1 MNKLLLICL
10 LFALSTLMSAQNTTN
25 QSDTVSAFSD
35 GEYMKFKFKYGFVSA
50 GYGELRVFDK
60 ADDNQFHFEAK
71 GWSASFF
78 DPFFKVRDYYDS
90 YVNKTSLKPERFT
103 RDIEEG
109 NYSKKQQ
116 VDFIDSKAYSN
127 EDTIS
132 MPDNTQDLISFFYH
146 LRNQPLDTLD
156 YKSTIEVPIY
166 LDDEVFYT
174 QFTYEHDEHLKSIIG
189 RKKCMVFSVRVMSG
203 RVFSDSEPVKVW
215 VSKDEQKIPM
225 KLKADLAVGSVKMV
239 LDKYTKGS

>member
-1 MNKLLLICL
+1 MKALLSGLLLI
-10 LFALSTLMSAQNTTN
+10 FSTLTMAQYPKN
-25 QSDTVSAFSD
+25 QIDKSSAFSQ

-50 GYGELRVFDK
+50 GYGELRVFDR
-60 ADDNQFHFEAK
+60 AVDNQFHFEAK

-90 YVNKTSLKPERFT
+90 YVDKTTMKPKRFT

-109 NYSKKQQ
+109 NFKKKQQ

-156 YKSTIEVPIY
+156 FKSTIDLPIY

-174 QFTYEHDEHLKSIIG
+174 QFTYEHDEYLGSIIG

-239 LDKYTKGS
+239 LDKYTKGG